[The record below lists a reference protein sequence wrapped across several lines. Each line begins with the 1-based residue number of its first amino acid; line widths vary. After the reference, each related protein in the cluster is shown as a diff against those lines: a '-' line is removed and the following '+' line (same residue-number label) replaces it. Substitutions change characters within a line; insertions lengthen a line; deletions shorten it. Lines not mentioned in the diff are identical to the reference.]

1 MNTRF
6 NGSLSIN
13 KHEKHPRGYMSE
25 AAKQAFAD
33 MRADKD
39 IRVHSDATGVD
50 KEVSIILNENILIY
64 E

>member
-1 MNTRF
+1 MNTKF

-25 AAKQAFAD
+25 AAKQAFKD
-33 MRADKD
+33 IRADKD
-39 IRVHSDATGVD
+39 MRVHSDRTGID
-50 KEVSIILNENILIY
+50 RKESIILNEDILNY